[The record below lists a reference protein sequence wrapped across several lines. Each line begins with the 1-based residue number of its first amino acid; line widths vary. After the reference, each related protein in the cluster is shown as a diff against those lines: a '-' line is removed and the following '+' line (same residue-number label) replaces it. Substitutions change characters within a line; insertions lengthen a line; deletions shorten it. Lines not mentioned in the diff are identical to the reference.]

1 MNKKIN
7 LKNKVDV
14 ILVLHNIRSTHNV
27 GSLFRSADGAG
38 VGKIILSGYT
48 PAPIDKYGRYRG
60 DIAKTALGAEKSL
73 AWEQADS
80 LPVFLAAIKKQGFF
94 IAAIEQAK
102 NSVHYKKHNKKSKKI
117 VLILGNEITGLE
129 NEILNLCDQA
139 LEIPMAGNKESL
151 NVSVAGAIVLF
162 DILT

>member
-1 MNKKIN
+1 M
-7 LKNKVDV
+7 
-14 ILVLHNIRSTHNV
+14 
-27 GSLFRSADGAG
+27 
-38 VGKIILSGYT
+38 
-48 PAPIDKYGRYRG
+48 
-60 DIAKTALGAEKSL
+60 
-73 AWEQADS
+73 
-80 LPVFLAAIKKQGFF
+80 
-94 IAAIEQAK
+94 
-102 NSVHYKKHNKKSKKI
+102 HYKKHNKKSKKI